1 MPPESELAGSPA
13 DWLRHAY
20 SSFIGRAFFIALVLR
35 LIPVFLSYN
44 LGIGLNDMFQY
55 DMLARSIVAGNGYRW
70 YAEPDLYL
78 VKEFIPF
85 DILAVNYDPRGVLT
99 SFRPPL
105 YPAFLALI
113 YFLTGVDA
121 DRFFTARLA
130 QAFLGAALVPLT
142 YLLAHRFSPR
152 KESTL
157 TAEHA
162 ESAENNKINSAN
174 SAPALSHAL
183 RNEGIVEELSA
194 VKFSPARIAAW
205 VVAFY
210 PMLVIYPLALATE
223 NLFFLLILLS
233 TLTLLRA
240 VDSGRWP
247 SFALAGFVFGL
258 TALTRSVISAAVIL
272 AVLWVWFALK
282 NRAVAVALLFFFLFT
297 ISPWVVRNTLLHGQF
312 TWIESALGYQL
323 YLGYHPDGTGTFQY
337 PQSLDL
343 IPILDDAERDR
354 IGIEKTLQFIRDAPG
369 RFPYLAVRRLGHFF
383 GLERRAL
390 TYFYS
395 NNFFGYIPPVPLTAI
410 ALLLILPFVFVC
422 TSAAFGLAITRW
434 SKENLLLALLM
445 FGYLG
450 PHVLILAEDRFHLT
464 LIPFLAILAAQC
476 WMGGLSALHER
487 WQTRAGRWALAFA
500 TFAVLLLL
508 LNWSLELW
516 RDADKLALLFGPDG
530 NQTYFPY

>member
-1 MPPESELAGSPA
+1 
-13 DWLRHAY
+13 
-20 SSFIGRAFFIALVLR
+20 
-35 LIPVFLSYN
+35 
-44 LGIGLNDMFQY
+44 
-55 DMLARSIVAGNGYRW
+55 VAGNGYRW
-70 YAEPDLYL
+70 YAEPDLHL
-78 VKEFIPF
+78 IKEFIPL

-113 YFLTGVDA
+113 YFLTGVGA
-121 DRFFTARLA
+121 DRFFTTRLA

-142 YLLAHRFSPR
+142 YLLAHRLSPR
-152 KESTL
+152 KESMR

-162 ESAENNKINSAN
+162 KNNKINSAN
-174 SAPALSHAL
+174 SAPALSRVL

-210 PMLVIYPLALATE
+210 PMLVIYPLALVTE
-223 NLFFLLILLS
+223 NLFFLLTLLS
-233 TLTLLRA
+233 ALALLRA
-240 VDSGRWP
+240 VNSGRWP
-247 SFALAGFVFGL
+247 PFALAGFLFGL

-272 AVLWVWFALK
+272 AVLLVWFALK
-282 NRAVAVALLFFFLFT
+282 NRAGAVALLFFFLFT
-297 ISPWVVRNTLLHGQF
+297 ISPWVVRNTFLHGRF
-312 TWIESALGYQL
+312 TWIESSLGYQL

-354 IGIEKTLQFIRDAPG
+354 IGIKKALQFIRDDPG

-383 GLERRAL
+383 ALERRAL

-395 NNFFGYIPPVPLTAI
+395 NNFFGYIPPVPLTAL
-410 ALLLILPFVFVC
+410 ALLLLLPFVFVA
-422 TSAAFGLAITRW
+422 TSAAFGLAITHW

-450 PHVLILAEDRFHLT
+450 PHVLIIAEDRFHMA

-476 WMGGLSALHER
+476 WMGGLSALRER
-487 WQTRAGRWALAFA
+487 WQTPAGPRALAIA
-500 TFAVLLLL
+500 AFAVLLLL

-516 RDADKLALLFGPDG
+516 RDADKLGLLFGPGG